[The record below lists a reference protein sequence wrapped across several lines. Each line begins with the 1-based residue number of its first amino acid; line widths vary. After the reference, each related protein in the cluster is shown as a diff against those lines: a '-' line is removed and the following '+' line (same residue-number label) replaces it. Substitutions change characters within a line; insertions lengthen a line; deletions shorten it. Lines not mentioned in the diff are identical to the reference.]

1 MHIVKKVLWLMV
13 LREIYIDFYLN
24 IKEEGNY
31 VLTYK
36 IKDSE
41 AITNGLKLSGGLGL
55 ATDNLGSVSFGKYW
69 GKCTRLCTDVE
80 FKSW

>member
-1 MHIVKKVLWLMV
+1 MLRRIKRSDAYRKKGLWLNGAKGD
-13 LREIYIDFYLN
+13 YIDFYLN

-41 AITNGLKLSGGLGL
+41 AITNG
-55 ATDNLGSVSFGKYW
+55 
-69 GKCTRLCTDVE
+69 
-80 FKSW
+80 FKTKWWFRIGY